1 MRKYNQFILE
11 KLNEEI
17 KLMLEGQLHASSDFL
32 RKLFELSL
40 DNGKTAEI
48 ARFIRKF
55 IEDEQY
61 IEDDE
66 IAQNFFDT
74 TDKADMVSFTM
85 NNKIPISWDSDDDA
99 GMPYSMGRSEMKIG
113 KLVRYII
120 NAINTGSSVT
130 TFRKKGKLNVSD
142 SELEAFVNTYK
153 AAESSSNMEFRLVK
167 GEEIA
172 KYYNNQYYL
181 SDKGSLGSSCM
192 AEKGKKT
199 FKLYTQNETKVQLL
213 ILVDKETDNIC
224 GRALVW
230 KLKNSPCESNFF
242 MDRVY
247 SNNDSDVIKF
257 KKFANE
263 NRFLY
268 KKYMNSHTSSNVE
281 FVYGGKDVYG
291 EITVKLNGDV
301 DKAPFVDTLCFL
313 NKQQN
318 TLSNLP
324 SKDCS
329 WLHYTDGSYGEC
341 GSCKGK
347 CFEKEGNAYGFYI
360 KAICENCGDGHI
372 ALKKR
377 GVETPI
383 NLKYRLPN

>member
-40 DNGKTAEI
+40 DNGKNAEI
-48 ARFIRKF
+48 ARFIRKY
-55 IEDEQY
+55 IENEQY
-61 IEDDE
+61 IEDDD

-85 NNKIPISWDSDDDA
+85 NNKVPEEWDSEYDA
-99 GMPYSMGRSEMKIG
+99 GLPYSMGRSEMKIG
-113 KLVRYII
+113 KLVKYII
-120 NAINTGSSVT
+120 NVLNTSFGATKFS
-130 TFRKKGKLNVSD
+130 VSD
-142 SELEAFVNTYK
+142 SELEAFVNAYK
-153 AAESSSNMEFRLVK
+153 ASESSSNMEFRLVK

-172 KYYNNQYYL
+172 KYYNNQKYL

-213 ILVDKETDNIC
+213 ILVDKETDQIS

-263 NRFLY
+263 KGFLY

-324 SKDCS
+324 LKDCN
-329 WLHYTDGSYGEC
+329 WLHYTDGSYDEC
-341 GSCKGK
+341 GTCKGK
-347 CFEKEGNAYGFYI
+347 CFEKEGFYT
-360 KAICENCGDGHI
+360 KVICNNCGDGHI

-377 GVETPI
+377 GIETAI
-383 NLKYRLPN
+383 NLKYDLPN

>member
-55 IEDEQY
+55 IEDERF
-61 IEDDE
+61 IEDDD

-85 NNKIPISWDSDDDA
+85 NNKIPEDWDSDDDA

-130 TFRKKGKLNVSD
+130 TFRKKGQLNVSD
-142 SELEAFVNTYK
+142 SELEAFVNAYK
-153 AAESSSNMEFRLVK
+153 ASESSSNMEFRLVK
-167 GEEIA
+167 GEEIS
-172 KYYNNQYYL
+172 KYYNNQKYL

-247 SNNDSDVIKF
+247 SKNDSDVIKF

-268 KKYMNSHTSSNVE
+268 KKYMNSHTNSNVE

-313 NKQQN
+313 NKQQ
-318 TLSNLP
+318 TTISNLP

-329 WLHYTDGSYGEC
+329 WLHYTDGSHGEC

-347 CFEKEGNAYGFYI
+347 CFEKAVFCI

-377 GVETPI
+377 GIETAI

>member
-61 IEDDE
+61 IEDYE

-85 NNKIPISWDSDDDA
+85 NNKIPISWDSDKDA

-120 NAINTGSSVT
+120 NAINTESSHI

-142 SELEAFVNTYK
+142 SELESFVNAYK

-247 SNNDSDVIKF
+247 SNNDSDIIKF

-263 NRFLY
+263 NKFLY
-268 KKYMNSHTSSNVE
+268 KKYMNSHTNSNVE

-291 EITVKLNGDV
+291 EITVKLNGDI

-313 NKQQN
+313 NKKQN
-318 TLSNLP
+318 SLSNLP

-329 WLHYTDGSYGEC
+329 WLHYTDGSSDEC
-341 GSCKGK
+341 AICKGK
-347 CFEKEGNAYGFYI
+347 CFDRDLGI
-360 KAICENCGDGHI
+360 KVICNNCGDGHI

-377 GVETPI
+377 GIETAI
-383 NLKYRLPN
+383 NLKYDLPN

>member
-1 MRKYNQFILE
+1 
-11 KLNEEI
+11 
-17 KLMLEGQLHASSDFL
+17 
-32 RKLFELSL
+32 
-40 DNGKTAEI
+40 
-48 ARFIRKF
+48 
-55 IEDEQY
+55 
-61 IEDDE
+61 
-66 IAQNFFDT
+66 
-74 TDKADMVSFTM
+74 
-85 NNKIPISWDSDDDA
+85 
-99 GMPYSMGRSEMKIG
+99 
-113 KLVRYII
+113 
-120 NAINTGSSVT
+120 
-130 TFRKKGKLNVSD
+130 
-142 SELEAFVNTYK
+142 
-153 AAESSSNMEFRLVK
+153 MEFRLVK

-172 KYYNNQYYL
+172 KYYNNQKYL

-213 ILVDKETDNIC
+213 ILVDKETDQIS

-263 NRFLY
+263 KGFIY
-268 KKYMNSHTSSNVE
+268 KKYMNSHTNSNVE

-329 WLHYTDGSYGEC
+329 WLHYTDGSSDEC
-341 GSCKGK
+341 GTCKGK
-347 CFEKEGNAYGFYI
+347 CFQKEGFYI

-377 GVETPI
+377 GIETAI
-383 NLKYRLPN
+383 NLKYDLPN

>member
-17 KLMLEGQLHASSDFL
+17 KLILEGQLYASSDFL

-40 DNGKTAEI
+40 DSGKNAEI
-48 ARFIRKF
+48 ARFIRKY

-61 IEDDE
+61 IEDDD

-85 NNKIPISWDSDDDA
+85 NDKVPEEWDSEYDA
-99 GMPYSMGRSEMKIG
+99 GLPYSMGRSEMKIG
-113 KLVRYII
+113 KLVKYII
-120 NAINTGSSVT
+120 NVLNTSFGATKFS
-130 TFRKKGKLNVSD
+130 VSD
-142 SELEAFVNTYK
+142 SELEAFVNAYK
-153 AAESSSNMEFRLVK
+153 ASESSSNMEFRLVK

-172 KYYNNQYYL
+172 KYYNNQKYL

-213 ILVDKETDNIC
+213 ILVDKETDQIS

-230 KLKNSPCESNFF
+230 KLKKSPCESNFF

-268 KKYMNSHTSSNVE
+268 KKYMNSHTNSNVE

-313 NKQQN
+313 NKQQ
-318 TLSNLP
+318 TTISNLP
-324 SKDCS
+324 SKDCN
-329 WLHYTDGSYGEC
+329 WLHYTDGSYDEC
-341 GSCKGK
+341 GTCEGK
-347 CFEKEGNAYGFYI
+347 CFEKAGFYT

-377 GVETPI
+377 GIETAI
-383 NLKYRLPN
+383 NLKYDLPN

>member
-268 KKYMNSHTSSNVE
+268 KKYMNSHTSLNVE

-291 EITVKLNGDV
+291 EITVKLNGDI

-329 WLHYTDGSYGEC
+329 WLHYTDGSHGAC
-341 GSCKGK
+341 AICKGK
-347 CFEKEGNAYGFYI
+347 CFEKEGFYI

-383 NLKYRLPN
+383 NLKYDLPN

>member
-48 ARFIRKF
+48 ARFIRKY

-61 IEDDE
+61 IEDDD

-85 NNKIPISWDSDDDA
+85 NNKVPEEWDSEYDA
-99 GMPYSMGRSEMKIG
+99 GLPYSMGRSEMKIG
-113 KLVRYII
+113 KLVKYII
-120 NAINTGSSVT
+120 NVLNTSSGAT
-130 TFRKKGKLNVSD
+130 TFRKKGKFSVSD
-142 SELEAFVNTYK
+142 SELEAFVNAYK
-153 AAESSSNMEFRLVK
+153 ASESSSNLEFRLVK

-172 KYYNNQYYL
+172 KYYNNEKYL

-213 ILVDKETDNIC
+213 ILVDKETDQIS

-313 NKQQN
+313 NKQQ
-318 TLSNLP
+318 TTISNLP

-347 CFEKEGNAYGFYI
+347 CFEKEGFYI

>member
-1 MRKYNQFILE
+1 M
-11 KLNEEI
+11 
-17 KLMLEGQLHASSDFL
+17 

-40 DNGKTAEI
+40 DSGKTGEI

-55 IEDEQY
+55 IEDEWF

-85 NNKIPISWDSDDDA
+85 NNKIPEDWDSDDDA

-113 KLVRYII
+113 KVVRYII
-120 NAINTGSSVT
+120 KAINTGSSVT
-130 TFRKKGKLNVSD
+130 TFRKKGQLNVSD
-142 SELEAFVNTYK
+142 SELEAFVNAYK
-153 AAESSSNMEFRLVK
+153 ASESSSNWEFRLVK

-172 KYYNNQYYL
+172 KYYNSKKYS

-199 FKLYTQNETKVQLL
+199 FKIYTQNEAKVQLL
-213 ILVDKETDNIC
+213 ILVDTETDQIC

-230 KLKNSPCESNFF
+230 KLKKSPCEAKFF

-247 SNNDSDVIKF
+247 ANNDSDVVKF

-263 NRFLY
+263 KGFLY
-268 KKYMNSHTSSNVE
+268 KKTMNSHTSSNVD

-291 EITVKLNGDV
+291 EITVKIDGDV
-301 DKAPFVDTLCFL
+301 DKAPYVDTLCFL
-313 NKQQN
+313 NKQQ
-318 TLSNLP
+318 TTISNLP

-341 GSCKGK
+341 GSCNGK
-347 CFEKEGNAYGFYI
+347 CFEREMGVKV
-360 KAICENCGDGHI
+360 ICDNCGDGHI
-372 ALKKR
+372 SLKKK
-377 GVETPI
+377 GIETPI
-383 NLKYRLPN
+383 NLKYGLP

>member
-11 KLNEEI
+11 KINEEI

-40 DNGKTAEI
+40 DNGKTGEI

-55 IEDEQY
+55 IEDERF
-61 IEDDE
+61 IEDDD
-66 IAQNFFDT
+66 IVQNFFDT
-74 TDKADMVSFTM
+74 TDKVDMVSFTM
-85 NNKIPISWDSDDDA
+85 NNKIPEDWDSDDDA

-130 TFRKKGKLNVSD
+130 TFRKKGPLNVSD
-142 SELEAFVNTYK
+142 SELEAFVNAYK
-153 AAESSSNMEFRLVK
+153 ASESSSNWEFRLVK

-172 KYYNNQYYL
+172 KYYNNEKYL

-213 ILVDKETDNIC
+213 ILVDKETDQIS

-230 KLKNSPCESNFF
+230 KLKKSPCDAKFF

-247 SNNDSDVIKF
+247 SNNDSDVVKF

-263 NRFLY
+263 KGFIY
-268 KKYMNSHTSSNVE
+268 KKTMNSHTIENVN
-281 FVYGGKDVYG
+281 FVYGGKDIYG
-291 EITVKLNGDV
+291 EITVKLDGDV
-301 DKAPFVDTLCFL
+301 EKAPFVDTLCFL
-313 NKQQN
+313 NKQQ
-318 TLSNLP
+318 TAISNLP

-341 GSCKGK
+341 GSCGGK
-347 CFEKEGNAYGFYI
+347 CFEKEGFYT
-360 KAICENCGDGHI
+360 KVICENCGDGHI

-377 GVETPI
+377 GIETPI
-383 NLKYRLPN
+383 NLKYGLPN

>member
-1 MRKYNQFILE
+1 MRKYNEFILE

-17 KLMLEGQLHASSDFL
+17 KLLLEGQLHASSDFL

-40 DNGKTAEI
+40 DSGKNGEI

-61 IEDDE
+61 IDDDY

-74 TDKADMVSFTM
+74 TDKVDMVSFMM
-85 NNKIPISWDSDDDA
+85 NNKLPVDWDPEDDA

-130 TFRKKGKLNVSD
+130 TFRKKGKLTITD
-142 SELEAFVNTYK
+142 SELEAFVNAYK
-153 AAESSSNMEFRLVK
+153 ASESSSNWEFRLVK
-167 GEEIA
+167 GEDIA
-172 KYYNNQYYL
+172 KYYNSKKYFNE
-181 SDKGSLGSSCM
+181 KGSLGSSCM

-199 FKLYTQNETKVQLL
+199 FKLYTKNETKVKLL
-213 ILVDKETDNIC
+213 ILVDKETDKIC
-224 GRALVW
+224 GRALLW
-230 KLKNSPCESNFF
+230 NLKKSPCEAKFF

-247 SNNDSDVIKF
+247 ANNDSDIVKF

-263 NRFLY
+263 NKFLY
-268 KKYMNSHTSSNVE
+268 KKIMNSHTSENVE

-291 EITVKLNGDV
+291 EITVSLDGDI
-301 DKAPFVDTLCFL
+301 DKAPYVDTLCFL

-318 TLSNLP
+318 LLSNIP
-324 SKDCS
+324 SKECN
-329 WLHYTDGSYGEC
+329 WLHTVDGSYGEC
-341 GSCKGK
+341 ATCDGK
-347 CFEKEGNAYGFYI
+347 CFDREHDI
-360 KAICENCGDGHI
+360 KVICENCGDGHI

-377 GVETPI
+377 GIETAI
-383 NLKYRLPN
+383 NLKYQLPNGY

>member
-48 ARFIRKF
+48 ARFIRKY

-61 IEDDE
+61 IEDDD

-85 NNKIPISWDSDDDA
+85 NNKVPEEWDSEYDA
-99 GMPYSMGRSEMKIG
+99 GLPYSMGRSEMKIG
-113 KLVRYII
+113 KLVKYII
-120 NAINTGSSVT
+120 NVLNTSSGAT
-130 TFRKKGKLNVSD
+130 TFRKKGKFSVSD
-142 SELEAFVNTYK
+142 SELEAFVNAYK
-153 AAESSSNMEFRLVK
+153 ASESSSNLEFRLVK

-172 KYYNNQYYL
+172 KYYNNQKYL

-313 NKQQN
+313 NKQQ
-318 TLSNLP
+318 TTISNLP

-347 CFEKEGNAYGFYI
+347 CFEKEGFYI

>member
-40 DNGKTAEI
+40 DSGKTAEI
-48 ARFIRKF
+48 ARFIRNF
-55 IEDEQY
+55 IEDERF
-61 IEDDE
+61 IEDDD

-74 TDKADMVSFTM
+74 TDKVDMISFTM
-85 NNKIPISWDSDDDA
+85 NNKIPEDWDSDDDA

-130 TFRKKGKLNVSD
+130 TFRKKGQLNVSD
-142 SELEAFVNTYK
+142 SELEAFVNAYK
-153 AAESSSNMEFRLVK
+153 ASESSSNLEFRLVK

-172 KYYNNQYYL
+172 KYYNNEKYL

-313 NKQQN
+313 NKQQ
-318 TLSNLP
+318 TTISNLP

-329 WLHYTDGSYGEC
+329 WLHYTDGSYGEG

-347 CFEKEGNAYGFYI
+347 CFEKEGFYI
-360 KAICENCGDGHI
+360 KVICENCGDGHI

-377 GVETPI
+377 GVETAI
-383 NLKYRLPN
+383 NLKYDLPN

>member
-17 KLMLEGQLHASSDFL
+17 KLMLEGQLYASSDFL

-48 ARFIRKF
+48 ARFIRKY

-61 IEDDE
+61 IEDDD

-85 NNKIPISWDSDDDA
+85 NNKVPEEWDSEYDA
-99 GMPYSMGRSEMKIG
+99 GLPYSMGRSEMKIG
-113 KLVRYII
+113 KLVKYII
-120 NAINTGSSVT
+120 NVLNTSSGAT
-130 TFRKKGKLNVSD
+130 TFRKKGKFSVSD
-142 SELEAFVNTYK
+142 SELEAFVNAYK
-153 AAESSSNMEFRLVK
+153 ASESSSNLEFRLVK

-172 KYYNNQYYL
+172 KYYNNQKYL

-213 ILVDKETDNIC
+213 ILVDKETDQIS

-281 FVYGGKDVYG
+281 FIYGGKDVYG

-313 NKQQN
+313 NKQQ
-318 TLSNLP
+318 TTISNLP

-347 CFEKEGNAYGFYI
+347 CFEKEGFYI

>member
-48 ARFIRKF
+48 ARFIRKY

-61 IEDDE
+61 IEDDD

-85 NNKIPISWDSDDDA
+85 NNKVPEEWDSEYDA
-99 GMPYSMGRSEMKIG
+99 GLPYSMGRSEMKIG
-113 KLVRYII
+113 KLVKYII
-120 NAINTGSSVT
+120 NVLNTSSGAT
-130 TFRKKGKLNVSD
+130 TFRKKGKFSVSD
-142 SELEAFVNTYK
+142 SELEAFVNAYK
-153 AAESSSNMEFRLVK
+153 ASESSSNLEFRLVK

-172 KYYNNQYYL
+172 KYYNNQKYL

-213 ILVDKETDNIC
+213 ILVDKETDQIS

-313 NKQQN
+313 NKQQ
-318 TLSNLP
+318 TTISNLP

-347 CFEKEGNAYGFYI
+347 CFEKEGFYI

>member
-40 DNGKTAEI
+40 DNGKNAEI
-48 ARFIRKF
+48 ARFIRKY
-55 IEDEQY
+55 IENEQY
-61 IEDDE
+61 IEDDD

-85 NNKIPISWDSDDDA
+85 NNKVPEEWDSEYDA
-99 GMPYSMGRSEMKIG
+99 GLPYSMGRSEMKIG
-113 KLVRYII
+113 KLVKYII
-120 NAINTGSSVT
+120 NVLNTSFGATKFS
-130 TFRKKGKLNVSD
+130 VSD
-142 SELEAFVNTYK
+142 SELEAFVNAYK
-153 AAESSSNMEFRLVK
+153 ASESSSNMEFRLVK

-172 KYYNNQYYL
+172 KYYNNEKYL

-213 ILVDKETDNIC
+213 ILVDKETDQIS

-263 NRFLY
+263 KGFIY
-268 KKYMNSHTSSNVE
+268 KKYMNSHTNSNVE

-324 SKDCS
+324 SKDCN
-329 WLHYTDGSYGEC
+329 WLHYTDGSYDEC
-341 GSCKGK
+341 GTCKGK
-347 CFEKEGNAYGFYI
+347 CFEKEGFYT
-360 KAICENCGDGHI
+360 KVICNNCGDGHI

-377 GVETPI
+377 GIETAI
-383 NLKYRLPN
+383 NLKYDLPN

>member
-17 KLMLEGQLHASSDFL
+17 KLLLEGQLHASSDFL

-40 DNGKTAEI
+40 DNEKTGEI

-74 TDKADMVSFTM
+74 TDKVDMVSFMM
-85 NNKIPISWDSDDDA
+85 NNKIPEDWDSDDDA

-142 SELEAFVNTYK
+142 SELEAFVNAYK
-153 AAESSSNMEFRLVK
+153 ASESSSNWEFRLVK

-172 KYYNNQYYL
+172 KYYNNQKYFN
-181 SDKGSLGSSCM
+181 DKGNLGSSCM

-199 FKLYTQNETKVQLL
+199 FMLYTQNETKVQLL
-213 ILVDKETDNIC
+213 ILIDKETDKIC

-230 KLKNSPCESNFF
+230 KLKNSPCEAKFF

-247 SNNDSDVIKF
+247 SNNDSDVVKF
-257 KKFANE
+257 KKFTNE
-263 NRFLY
+263 RGFIY
-268 KKYMNSHTSSNVE
+268 KKIMNSHTSDNVE

-291 EITVKLNGDV
+291 EITVKLDGDV

-313 NKQQN
+313 NKQQ
-318 TLSNLP
+318 TTISNLP

-347 CFEKEGNAYGFYI
+347 CFEKEGFYI
-360 KAICENCGDGHI
+360 KVICENCGDGHI

-377 GVETPI
+377 GIETPI
-383 NLKYRLPN
+383 NMKYRLPNL

>member
-55 IEDEQY
+55 IEDERF
-61 IEDDE
+61 IEDDD

-85 NNKIPISWDSDDDA
+85 NNKIPEDWDSDDDA

-130 TFRKKGKLNVSD
+130 TFRKKGQLNVSD
-142 SELEAFVNTYK
+142 SELEAFVNAYK
-153 AAESSSNMEFRLVK
+153 ASESSSNLEFRLVK

-172 KYYNNQYYL
+172 KYYNNEKYL

-313 NKQQN
+313 NKQQ
-318 TLSNLP
+318 TTISNLP

-347 CFEKEGNAYGFYI
+347 CFEKEGFYI
-360 KAICENCGDGHI
+360 KVICENCGDGHI

-377 GVETPI
+377 GVETAI
-383 NLKYRLPN
+383 NLKYDLPN

>member
-48 ARFIRKF
+48 ARFIRKY

-61 IEDDE
+61 IEDDD

-85 NNKIPISWDSDDDA
+85 NNKVPEEWDSEYDA
-99 GMPYSMGRSEMKIG
+99 GLPYSMGRSEMKIG
-113 KLVRYII
+113 KLVKYII
-120 NAINTGSSVT
+120 NVLNTSSGAT
-130 TFRKKGKLNVSD
+130 TFRKKGKFSVSD
-142 SELEAFVNTYK
+142 SELEAFVNAYK
-153 AAESSSNMEFRLVK
+153 ASESSSNLEFRLVK

-172 KYYNNQYYL
+172 KYYNNQKYL

-213 ILVDKETDNIC
+213 ILVDNETDQIS

-313 NKQQN
+313 NKQQ
-318 TLSNLP
+318 TTISNLP

-347 CFEKEGNAYGFYI
+347 CFEKEGFYI

>member
-17 KLMLEGQLHASSDFL
+17 KLMLEGQLYASSDFL

-40 DNGKTAEI
+40 DSGKNAEI
-48 ARFIRKF
+48 ARFIRKY

-74 TDKADMVSFTM
+74 TDKPDMVSFTM
-85 NNKIPISWDSDDDA
+85 NNKVPEEWDSEYDA
-99 GMPYSMGRSEMKIG
+99 GLPYSMGRSEMKIG
-113 KLVRYII
+113 KLVKYII
-120 NAINTGSSVT
+120 NVLNTSFGAT
-130 TFRKKGKLNVSD
+130 AFRKKGKFSVSD
-142 SELEAFVNTYK
+142 SELESFVNAYK
-153 AAESSSNMEFRLVK
+153 ASESSSNMEFRLVK

-172 KYYNNQYYL
+172 KYYNSQKYL

-213 ILVDKETDNIC
+213 ILVDKETDQIS

-230 KLKNSPCESNFF
+230 KLKKSPCESSFF

-268 KKYMNSHTSSNVE
+268 KKIMNSHTRDNVE

-318 TLSNLP
+318 SLSNLP
-324 SKDCS
+324 SKDCN
-329 WLHYTDGSYGEC
+329 WLHHTDGTYDEC
-341 GSCKGK
+341 GTCKGK
-347 CFEKEGNAYGFYI
+347 CFEKEGFYN
-360 KAICENCGDGHI
+360 KVICENCGDGHI

-377 GVETPI
+377 GIETAI
-383 NLKYRLPN
+383 NLKYGLPN

>member
-17 KLMLEGQLHASSDFL
+17 KLLLEGQLHASSDFL

-48 ARFIRKF
+48 ARFIRKY

-61 IEDDE
+61 IEDDD

-85 NNKIPISWDSDDDA
+85 NNKIPISWYSDEDA
-99 GMPYSMGRSEMKIG
+99 GLPYSLVRSEMKIG
-113 KLVRYII
+113 ILVSYIV
-120 NAINTGSSVT
+120 NAINTGSSIT
-130 TFRKKGKLNVSD
+130 TFRKKGKLTITD
-142 SELEAFVNTYK
+142 SELEAFVNAYK
-153 AAESSSNMEFRLVK
+153 ASESSSNWEFRLVK

-172 KYYNNQYYL
+172 KYYNNQKYS
-181 SDKGSLGSSCM
+181 SDKGNLGSSCM

-199 FKLYTQNETKVQLL
+199 FMLYTQNETKVQLL
-213 ILVDKETDNIC
+213 ILVDKETDKIC

-230 KLKNSPCESNFF
+230 KLKKSPCEAKFF

-247 SNNDSDVIKF
+247 SNNDSDVVKF

-263 NRFLY
+263 RGFIY
-268 KKYMNSHTSSNVE
+268 KKIMNSHTSDNVE

-313 NKQQN
+313 NKQQ
-318 TLSNLP
+318 TTISNLP

-329 WLHYTDGSYGEC
+329 GLHYTDGSYGEC

-347 CFEKEGNAYGFYI
+347 CFETEQAI
-360 KAICENCGDGHI
+360 KVICDSCGDGHI

-377 GVETPI
+377 GIETAI
-383 NLKYRLPN
+383 NLKYQLPNGY

>member
-1 MRKYNQFILE
+1 
-11 KLNEEI
+11 
-17 KLMLEGQLHASSDFL
+17 
-32 RKLFELSL
+32 
-40 DNGKTAEI
+40 
-48 ARFIRKF
+48 
-55 IEDEQY
+55 
-61 IEDDE
+61 
-66 IAQNFFDT
+66 
-74 TDKADMVSFTM
+74 
-85 NNKIPISWDSDDDA
+85 
-99 GMPYSMGRSEMKIG
+99 MGRSEMKIG
-113 KLVRYII
+113 KLVKYII
-120 NAINTGSSVT
+120 NVLNTSFG
-130 TFRKKGKLNVSD
+130 KKGNFSVSD
-142 SELEAFVNTYK
+142 SELEAFVNAYK
-153 AAESSSNMEFRLVK
+153 ASESSSNMEFRLVK

-172 KYYNNQYYL
+172 KYYNNQKYL

-213 ILVDKETDNIC
+213 ILVDKETDQIS

-230 KLKNSPCESNFF
+230 KLNNSPCESNFF

-268 KKYMNSHTSSNVE
+268 KKYMNSHTKSNVE

-324 SKDCS
+324 SKDCN
-329 WLHYTDGSYGEC
+329 WLHYTDGSYDEC
-341 GSCKGK
+341 GTCKGK
-347 CFEKEGNAYGFYI
+347 CFERDLGI
-360 KAICENCGDGHI
+360 KVICNNCGDGHI
-372 ALKKR
+372 ALKNY
-377 GVETPI
+377 GVDTSI
-383 NLKYRLPN
+383 NLKYDLPN

>member
-17 KLMLEGQLHASSDFL
+17 KLMLEGQLYASSDFL

-48 ARFIRKF
+48 ARFIRKY

-61 IEDDE
+61 IEDDD

-85 NNKIPISWDSDDDA
+85 NDKVPEEWDSEYDA
-99 GMPYSMGRSEMKIG
+99 GLPYSMGRSEMKIG
-113 KLVRYII
+113 KLVKYII
-120 NAINTGSSVT
+120 NVLNTSFGATKFS
-130 TFRKKGKLNVSD
+130 VSD
-142 SELEAFVNTYK
+142 SELEAFVNAYK
-153 AAESSSNMEFRLVK
+153 ASESSSNMEFRLVK

-172 KYYNNQYYL
+172 KYYNNQKYL

-213 ILVDKETDNIC
+213 ILVDKETDQIS

-230 KLKNSPCESNFF
+230 KLKKSPCESNFF

-268 KKYMNSHTSSNVE
+268 KKYMNSHTNSNVE

-313 NKQQN
+313 NKQQ
-318 TLSNLP
+318 TTISNLP
-324 SKDCS
+324 SKDCN
-329 WLHYTDGSYGEC
+329 WLHYTDGSYDEC
-341 GSCKGK
+341 GTCKGK
-347 CFEKEGNAYGFYI
+347 CFEKEGFYI

-377 GVETPI
+377 GIETAI
-383 NLKYRLPN
+383 NLKYDLPN

>member
-40 DNGKTAEI
+40 DSGKTAEI
-48 ARFIRKF
+48 ARFIRKY
-55 IEDEQY
+55 IENEQY

-74 TDKADMVSFTM
+74 TDKVDMVSFTM
-85 NNKIPISWDSDDDA
+85 NNKVPEEWDSEYDA
-99 GMPYSMGRSEMKIG
+99 GIPYSMGRSEMKIG
-113 KLVRYII
+113 KLVKYII
-120 NAINTGSSVT
+120 NVLNTSSGVT
-130 TFRKKGKLNVSD
+130 TFRKKGKFSVSD
-142 SELEAFVNTYK
+142 SELEAFVNAYK
-153 AAESSSNMEFRLVK
+153 ASESSSNMEFRLVK

-172 KYYNNQYYL
+172 KYYNNQKYL

-213 ILVDKETDNIC
+213 ILVDKETDQIS

-268 KKYMNSHTSSNVE
+268 KKYMNSHTNSNVE

-313 NKQQN
+313 NKQQ
-318 TLSNLP
+318 TTISNLP

-329 WLHYTDGSYGEC
+329 WLHYTDGSYDEC
-341 GSCKGK
+341 GTCKGK
-347 CFEKEGNAYGFYI
+347 CFEKEGFYI

-377 GVETPI
+377 GIETPI
-383 NLKYRLPN
+383 NLKYSLPNL

>member
-11 KLNEEI
+11 KINEEI
-17 KLMLEGQLHASSDFL
+17 KLILEGQLHASSDFL

-40 DNGKTAEI
+40 DNGKNGEI
-48 ARFIRKF
+48 ARFIRKY

-85 NNKIPISWDSDDDA
+85 NNKVPEEWDSEYDA
-99 GMPYSMGRSEMKIG
+99 GLPYSMGRSEMKIG
-113 KLVRYII
+113 KLVKYII
-120 NAINTGSSVT
+120 NVLNTSFGATKFS
-130 TFRKKGKLNVSD
+130 VSD
-142 SELEAFVNTYK
+142 SELEAFVNAYK
-153 AAESSSNMEFRLVK
+153 ASESSSNMEFRLVK

-172 KYYNNQYYL
+172 KYYNNEKYL

-213 ILVDKETDNIC
+213 ILVDKETDQIS

-268 KKYMNSHTSSNVE
+268 KKYMNSHTKSNVE

-324 SKDCS
+324 SKDCN
-329 WLHYTDGSYGEC
+329 WLHYTDGSYDEC
-341 GSCKGK
+341 GTCKGK
-347 CFEKEGNAYGFYI
+347 CFERDLGI
-360 KAICENCGDGHI
+360 KVICNNCGDGHI
-372 ALKKR
+372 ALKNY
-377 GVETPI
+377 GVDTSI
-383 NLKYRLPN
+383 NLKYDLPN

>member
-40 DNGKTAEI
+40 DSGKTAEI
-48 ARFIRKF
+48 ARFIRKY

-61 IEDDE
+61 IEDDD

-85 NNKIPISWDSDDDA
+85 NNKVPEEWDSEYDA
-99 GMPYSMGRSEMKIG
+99 GLPYSMGRSEMKIG
-113 KLVRYII
+113 KLVKYII
-120 NAINTGSSVT
+120 NVLNTSSGVT
-130 TFRKKGKLNVSD
+130 TFRKKGKFSVSD
-142 SELEAFVNTYK
+142 SELEAFVNAYK
-153 AAESSSNMEFRLVK
+153 ASESSSNMEFRLVK

-172 KYYNNQYYL
+172 KYYNNEKYL

-213 ILVDKETDNIC
+213 ILVDKETDQIS

-268 KKYMNSHTSSNVE
+268 KKYMNSHTKSNVE

-324 SKDCS
+324 SKDCN

-341 GSCKGK
+341 GACKGK
-347 CFEKEGNAYGFYI
+347 CFERDLGI
-360 KAICENCGDGHI
+360 KVICNNCGDGHI
-372 ALKKR
+372 ALKNY
-377 GVETPI
+377 GVDTSI
-383 NLKYRLPN
+383 NLKYDLPN

>member
-48 ARFIRKF
+48 ARFIRKY

-61 IEDDE
+61 IEDDD

-85 NNKIPISWDSDDDA
+85 NNKVPEEWDSEYDA
-99 GMPYSMGRSEMKIG
+99 GLPYSMGRSEMKIG
-113 KLVRYII
+113 KLVKYII
-120 NAINTGSSVT
+120 NVLNTSSGAT
-130 TFRKKGKLNVSD
+130 TFRKKGKFSVSD
-142 SELEAFVNTYK
+142 SELEAFVNAYK
-153 AAESSSNMEFRLVK
+153 ASESSSNMEFRLVK

-172 KYYNNQYYL
+172 KYYNNEKYL

-213 ILVDKETDNIC
+213 ILVDKETDQIS

-313 NKQQN
+313 NKQQ
-318 TLSNLP
+318 TTISNLP

-347 CFEKEGNAYGFYI
+347 CFEKEGFYI

>member
-48 ARFIRKF
+48 ARFIRKY

-61 IEDDE
+61 IEDDD

-85 NNKIPISWDSDDDA
+85 NDKVPEEWDSEYDA
-99 GMPYSMGRSEMKIG
+99 GLPYSMGRSEMKIG
-113 KLVRYII
+113 KLVKYII
-120 NAINTGSSVT
+120 NVLNTSFGATKFS
-130 TFRKKGKLNVSD
+130 VSD
-142 SELEAFVNTYK
+142 SELEAFVNAYK
-153 AAESSSNMEFRLVK
+153 ASESSSNMEFRLVK

-172 KYYNNQYYL
+172 KYYNSQKYL

-213 ILVDKETDNIC
+213 ILVDKETDQIS

-268 KKYMNSHTSSNVE
+268 KKYMNSHTNSNVE

-313 NKQQN
+313 NKQQ
-318 TLSNLP
+318 TTISNLP
-324 SKDCS
+324 SKDCN
-329 WLHYTDGSYGEC
+329 WLHYTDGSYDEC
-341 GSCKGK
+341 GTCKGK
-347 CFEKEGNAYGFYI
+347 CFEKAGFYI

-377 GVETPI
+377 GIETAI
-383 NLKYRLPN
+383 NLKYDLPN

>member
-11 KLNEEI
+11 KINEEI
-17 KLMLEGQLHASSDFL
+17 KLILEGQLHASSDFL

-40 DNGKTAEI
+40 DNGKNGEI
-48 ARFIRKF
+48 ARFIRKY

-85 NNKIPISWDSDDDA
+85 NNKVPEEWDSEYDA
-99 GMPYSMGRSEMKIG
+99 GLPYSMGRSEMKIG
-113 KLVRYII
+113 KLVKYII
-120 NAINTGSSVT
+120 NVLNTSFGM
-130 TFRKKGKLNVSD
+130 KGKFSVSD
-142 SELEAFVNTYK
+142 SELEAFVNAYK
-153 AAESSSNMEFRLVK
+153 ASESSSNLEFRLVK
-167 GEEIA
+167 GEEIS
-172 KYYNNQYYL
+172 KYYNNQKYL

-199 FKLYTQNETKVQLL
+199 FKLYTQNETEVQLL
-213 ILVDKETDNIC
+213 ILVDKETDQIS

-230 KLKNSPCESNFF
+230 KLKKSPCESNFF
-242 MDRVY
+242 MDRIY
-247 SNNDSDVIKF
+247 SNNESDVIKF

-268 KKYMNSHTSSNVE
+268 KKYMNSHTNSNVE

-291 EITVKLNGDV
+291 EIIVKLNGDV

-313 NKQQN
+313 NKKQ
-318 TLSNLP
+318 TMISNLP

-341 GSCKGK
+341 GTCKGK
-347 CFEKEGNAYGFYI
+347 CFEREKGI
-360 KAICENCGDGHI
+360 KVICNNCGDGHI

-377 GVETPI
+377 GIDTTI
-383 NLKYRLPN
+383 NLKYHLPN

>member
-11 KLNEEI
+11 KINQEI
-17 KLMLEGQLHASSDFL
+17 KLMLEGQLYASSDFL

-40 DNGKTAEI
+40 DSGKTAEI
-48 ARFIRKF
+48 ARFIRKY

-61 IEDDE
+61 IEDDD

-85 NNKIPISWDSDDDA
+85 NNKVPEEWDSEYDA
-99 GMPYSMGRSEMKIG
+99 GLPYSMGRSEMKIG
-113 KLVRYII
+113 KLVKYII
-120 NAINTGSSVT
+120 NVLNTSSGAT
-130 TFRKKGKLNVSD
+130 TFRKKGKFSVSD
-142 SELEAFVNTYK
+142 SELEAFVNAYK
-153 AAESSSNMEFRLVK
+153 ASESSSNMEFRLVK

-172 KYYNNQYYL
+172 KYYNNEKYL

-213 ILVDKETDNIC
+213 ILVDKETDQIS

-347 CFEKEGNAYGFYI
+347 CFEREGFYI

-377 GVETPI
+377 GIETPI
-383 NLKYRLPN
+383 NLKYSLPN

>member
-142 SELEAFVNTYK
+142 SELEAFVNAYK

-291 EITVKLNGDV
+291 EITVKLNGDI

-329 WLHYTDGSYGEC
+329 WLHYTDGSHGAC
-341 GSCKGK
+341 AICKGK
-347 CFEKEGNAYGFYI
+347 CFDRDLGI
-360 KAICENCGDGHI
+360 KIICNNCGDGHI

-377 GVETPI
+377 GIETAI
-383 NLKYRLPN
+383 NLKYDLPN

>member
-1 MRKYNQFILE
+1 MRKYNHFILE

-55 IEDEQY
+55 IEDERF
-61 IEDDE
+61 IEDDD

-85 NNKIPISWDSDDDA
+85 NNKIPEDWDSDDDA

-130 TFRKKGKLNVSD
+130 TFRKKGQLNVSD
-142 SELEAFVNTYK
+142 SELEAFVNAYK
-153 AAESSSNMEFRLVK
+153 ASESSSNLEFRLVK

-172 KYYNNQYYL
+172 KYYNNEKYL

-313 NKQQN
+313 NKQQ
-318 TLSNLP
+318 TTISNLP

-347 CFEKEGNAYGFYI
+347 CFEKEGFYI
-360 KAICENCGDGHI
+360 KVICENCGDGHI

-377 GVETPI
+377 GVETAI
-383 NLKYRLPN
+383 NLKYDLPN

>member
-17 KLMLEGQLHASSDFL
+17 KLLLEGQLYASSDFL

-40 DNGKTAEI
+40 DSGKNAEI
-48 ARFIRKF
+48 ARFIRKY

-85 NNKIPISWDSDDDA
+85 NDKVPEEWDSEYDA
-99 GMPYSMGRSEMKIG
+99 GLPYSMGRSEMKIG
-113 KLVRYII
+113 KLVKYII
-120 NAINTGSSVT
+120 NVLNTSFGATKFS
-130 TFRKKGKLNVSD
+130 VSD
-142 SELEAFVNTYK
+142 SELEAFVNAYK
-153 AAESSSNMEFRLVK
+153 ASESSSNMEFRLVK

-172 KYYNNQYYL
+172 KYYNSQKYL

-213 ILVDKETDNIC
+213 ILVDKETDQIS

-230 KLKNSPCESNFF
+230 KLKKSPCESNFF

-268 KKYMNSHTSSNVE
+268 KKYMNSHTNSNVE

-313 NKQQN
+313 NKQQ
-318 TLSNLP
+318 TTISNLP
-324 SKDCS
+324 SKDCN
-329 WLHYTDGSYGEC
+329 WLHHTDGTYDEC
-341 GSCKGK
+341 GTCKGK
-347 CFEKEGNAYGFYI
+347 CFEKGGFYI

-377 GVETPI
+377 GIETAI
-383 NLKYRLPN
+383 NLKYDLPN

>member
-11 KLNEEI
+11 RINEEI
-17 KLMLEGQLHASSDFL
+17 KLMLEGQLYASSDFL

-40 DNGKTAEI
+40 DSGKNAEI

-61 IEDDE
+61 IEDED

-74 TDKADMVSFTM
+74 TDKVDMVSFTM
-85 NNKIPISWDSDDDA
+85 NNKIPISWNSDKDA
-99 GMPYSMGRSEMKIG
+99 GMPYYMGRSEMKIG
-113 KLVRYII
+113 KLVKYII
-120 NAINTGSSVT
+120 NVLNTT
-130 TFRKKGKLNVSD
+130 TGNPIISVSD
-142 SELEAFVNTYK
+142 SELEAFVNAYK
-153 AAESSSNMEFRLVK
+153 ASESSSNLEFRLVK

-172 KYYNNQYYL
+172 KYYNNEKYL

-268 KKYMNSHTSSNVE
+268 KKYMNSHTGCNVK

-313 NKQQN
+313 NKQQ
-318 TLSNLP
+318 TTISNLP

-347 CFEKEGNAYGFYI
+347 CFDNFFANKFRDLGI
-360 KAICENCGDGHI
+360 KVICNNCGDGHI
-372 ALKKR
+372 ALKNY
-377 GVETPI
+377 GVDTSI
-383 NLKYRLPN
+383 NLKYDLPD

>member
-40 DNGKTAEI
+40 DSGKTGEI

-55 IEDEQY
+55 IEDERF
-61 IEDDE
+61 IEDDD

-85 NNKIPISWDSDDDA
+85 NNKIPEDWDSDDDA

-130 TFRKKGKLNVSD
+130 TFRKKGQLNVSD
-142 SELEAFVNTYK
+142 SELEAFVNAYK
-153 AAESSSNMEFRLVK
+153 ASESSSNWEFRLVK

-172 KYYNNQYYL
+172 KYYNSGKYS

-199 FKLYTQNETKVQLL
+199 FKIYTQNESKVQLL
-213 ILVDKETDNIC
+213 ILVDKETDQIC

-230 KLKNSPCESNFF
+230 KLKKSPCEAKFF

-247 SNNDSDVIKF
+247 ANNDSDVVKF

-263 NRFLY
+263 KGFLY
-268 KKYMNSHTSSNVE
+268 KKTMNSHTSENVN
-281 FVYGGKDVYG
+281 FVYGGKDIYG
-291 EITVKLNGDV
+291 EITVKLDGDV
-301 DKAPFVDTLCFL
+301 EKAPFVDTLCFL

-318 TLSNLP
+318 AVSNLP

-341 GSCKGK
+341 GSCGGK
-347 CFEKEGNAYGFYI
+347 CFEKEGFYT
-360 KAICENCGDGHI
+360 KVICENCGDGHI

-377 GVETPI
+377 GIETAI
-383 NLKYRLPN
+383 NLKYGLPNGY

>member
-55 IEDEQY
+55 IEDERF
-61 IEDDE
+61 IEDDD

-74 TDKADMVSFTM
+74 TDKVDMISFTM
-85 NNKIPISWDSDDDA
+85 NNKIPEDWDSDDDA

-130 TFRKKGKLNVSD
+130 TFRKKGQLNVSD
-142 SELEAFVNTYK
+142 SELEAFVNAYK
-153 AAESSSNMEFRLVK
+153 ASESSSNLEFRLVK

-172 KYYNNQYYL
+172 KYYNNEKYL

-313 NKQQN
+313 NKQQ
-318 TLSNLP
+318 TTISNLP

-347 CFEKEGNAYGFYI
+347 CFEKEGFYV

-377 GVETPI
+377 GIETAI
-383 NLKYRLPN
+383 NLKYDLPN

>member
-40 DNGKTAEI
+40 DSGKTAEI
-48 ARFIRKF
+48 ARFIRKY
-55 IEDEQY
+55 IENEQY

-74 TDKADMVSFTM
+74 TDKVDMVSFTM
-85 NNKIPISWDSDDDA
+85 NNKVPEEWDSEYDS
-99 GMPYSMGRSEMKIG
+99 GLPYSMGRSEMKIG
-113 KLVRYII
+113 KLVKYII
-120 NAINTGSSVT
+120 NVLNTSFGT
-130 TFRKKGKLNVSD
+130 TKFSVSD
-142 SELEAFVNTYK
+142 SELEAFVNAYK
-153 AAESSSNMEFRLVK
+153 ASESSSNMEFRLVK

-172 KYYNNQYYL
+172 KYYNNQKYL

-313 NKQQN
+313 NKQQ
-318 TLSNLP
+318 TTISNLP
-324 SKDCS
+324 SKDCN
-329 WLHYTDGSYGEC
+329 WLHYTDGSYDEC
-341 GSCKGK
+341 GTCKGK
-347 CFEKEGNAYGFYI
+347 CFEKERFYT
-360 KAICENCGDGHI
+360 KVICNNCGDGHI

-377 GVETPI
+377 GIETAI
-383 NLKYRLPN
+383 NLKYDLPN

>member
-1 MRKYNQFILE
+1 MRKYNEFILE

-17 KLMLEGQLHASSDFL
+17 KLLLEGQLHASSDFL

-40 DNGKTAEI
+40 DSGKTGEI

-55 IEDEQY
+55 IEDERF

-66 IAQNFFDT
+66 IVQNFFDT
-74 TDKADMVSFTM
+74 TDKVDMVSFTM
-85 NNKIPISWDSDDDA
+85 NNKIPEDWDSDDDA

-130 TFRKKGKLNVSD
+130 TFRKKGKLTITD
-142 SELEAFVNTYK
+142 SELEAFVNAYK
-153 AAESSSNMEFRLVK
+153 ASESSSNWEFRLVK

-172 KYYNNQYYL
+172 KYYNSGKYS
-181 SDKGSLGSSCM
+181 SDKGSLGNSCM

-199 FKLYTQNETKVQLL
+199 FKIYTQNETKVQLL
-213 ILVDKETDNIC
+213 ILVDKETDKIC

-230 KLKNSPCESNFF
+230 KLKKSPCEAKFF

-247 SNNDSDVIKF
+247 ANNDSDVVKF

-263 NRFLY
+263 KGFLY
-268 KKYMNSHTSSNVE
+268 KKTMNSHTRENVD
-281 FVYGGKDVYG
+281 FVYGGKDIYG
-291 EITVKLNGDV
+291 EITAKLDGDV

-313 NKQQN
+313 NKQQ
-318 TLSNLP
+318 TTVSNLP

-347 CFEKEGNAYGFYI
+347 CFEKEGFYT
-360 KAICENCGDGHI
+360 KVICENCGDGHI
-372 ALKKR
+372 SLKKR
-377 GVETPI
+377 GIETPI
-383 NLKYRLPN
+383 NLKYGLPNGY

>member
-17 KLMLEGQLHASSDFL
+17 KLILEGQLHASSDFL

-40 DNGKTAEI
+40 DNGKNGEI
-48 ARFIRKF
+48 ARFIRKY

-61 IEDDE
+61 IEDDD

-85 NNKIPISWDSDDDA
+85 NNKVPEEWDSEYDA
-99 GMPYSMGRSEMKIG
+99 GLPYSMGRSEMKIG
-113 KLVRYII
+113 KLVKYII
-120 NAINTGSSVT
+120 NVLNTSSGAT
-130 TFRKKGKLNVSD
+130 TFRKKGKFSVSD
-142 SELEAFVNTYK
+142 SELEAFVNAYK
-153 AAESSSNMEFRLVK
+153 ASESSSNMEFRLVK

-172 KYYNNQYYL
+172 KYYNNERYL

-213 ILVDKETDNIC
+213 ILVDKETDQIS

-268 KKYMNSHTSSNVE
+268 KKYMNSHTKSNVE

-324 SKDCS
+324 SKDCN

-341 GSCKGK
+341 VACKGK
-347 CFEKEGNAYGFYI
+347 CSERDLGI
-360 KAICENCGDGHI
+360 KVICNNCGDGHI
-372 ALKKR
+372 ALKNY
-377 GVETPI
+377 GVDTSI
-383 NLKYRLPN
+383 NLKYDLPRHGIWN